1 MAIVFMILKVIGIV
15 LLVLL
20 GIVLMLLLAV
30 LFVPIRYRVEGSVH
44 DETLR
49 EKFDTKAL
57 QEKLSATASI
67 SWLFHLVNGR
77 IAYPEDPEFTLRILC
92 FRLFRTHLFDKI
104 QAEDTIQEAAVNKK
118 AAELETAKKETAL
131 KAVAADASKERKAA
145 RKESADHIKE
155 NHISSE
161 EKEELDRCRQNLT
174 DDQET
179 LAADKAEYLQRA
191 RQRQK
196 DSADSDQPVFADTE
210 GRQQQEKDFAESA
223 GEIGKLQKL
232 KQKLYDNLNR
242 AWKKAQEIGK
252 NISYYVRILDSELF
266 AAAME
271 KVSRQT
277 KRILHQLLPRQWT
290 LAGTVGTGDPGTDGK
305 LLEIQGILYPWTA
318 GHLYLQPE
326 FEGCMVYLDFQAK
339 GKITIFILLQA
350 AASCYFD
357 KKIKRVIRLLKKESS
372 TKKSGKKTPHKKA
385 A

>member
-1 MAIVFMILKVIGIV
+1 MNVTIVFMILKVIGIV

-49 EKFDTKAL
+49 EKFDTKAM
-57 QEKLSATASI
+57 QENLAAKANI

-92 FRLFRTHLFDKI
+92 FKVFRTHLFDKV
-104 QAEDTIQEAAVNKK
+104 QEDTVQEAAANKK
-118 AAELETAKKETAL
+118 AAEPETAKKETAQ
-131 KAVAADASKERKAA
+131 KAVTTDAAKESNAA
-145 RKESADHIKE
+145 NQESADSIKE
-155 NHISSE
+155 NPASSE
-161 EKEELDRCRQNLT
+161 AKEAPDRCRQNLT
-174 DDQET
+174 DNQDT
-179 LAADKAEYLQRA
+179 LAADKEAYLQRA

-196 DSADSDQPVFADTE
+196 DTADSAPPVPDSE
-210 GRQQQEKDFAESA
+210 SRQQQEKAFAESA
-223 GEIGKLQKL
+223 GKIGKLQKL
-232 KQKLYDNLNR
+232 KQKLYDKLNR

-252 NISYYVRILDSELF
+252 NISYYVRILDSEIF
-266 AAAME
+266 AAALK

-290 LAGTVGTGDPGTDGK
+290 LVGTVGTGDPGTDGK

-318 GHLYLQPE
+318 GHLFLQPE

-357 KKIKRVIRLLKKESS
+357 KKIKRVIRLFKKESS
-372 TKKSGKKTPHKKA
+372 IKKSGKKTPHKKA

>member
-1 MAIVFMILKVIGIV
+1 MAILFMILKVIGIV

-20 GIVLMLLLAV
+20 GIVLILLLAV
-30 LFVPIRYRVEGSVH
+30 LFVPIRYRVEGSIH

-57 QEKLSATASI
+57 QENLAAKASI

-77 IAYPEDPEFTLRILC
+77 IEYPEDPEFTLRILC
-92 FRLFRTHLFDKI
+92 FLVFRTHLFDKPEKI
-104 QAEDTIQEAAVNKK
+104 EDTENNTAEDVSRECEA
-118 AAELETAKKETAL
+118 AKKET
-131 KAVAADASKERKAA
+131 ERKDKEKTAA
-145 RKESADHIKE
+145 ETIGNATAQKEDA
-155 NHISSE
+155 NG
-161 EKEELDRCRQNLT
+161 CRHNLT

-179 LAADKAEYLQRA
+179 LAADKAAYLQRTT
-191 RQRQK
+191 QRQK
-196 DSADSDQPVFADTE
+196 ASADIVEPVPDPE
-210 GRQQQEKDFAESA
+210 SRQQQEDVSDFSAKSA
-223 GEIGKLQKL
+223 GIIGRFQGL
-232 KQKLYDNLNR
+232 KQKLCDKISH

-252 NISYYVRILDSELF
+252 NISYYARILDSELF
-266 AAAME
+266 AAALE

-305 LLEIQGILYPWTA
+305 LLELQGILYPWTA
-318 GHLYLQPE
+318 GHFYLQPE
-326 FEGCMVYLDFQAK
+326 FEGCKVYLDFYAK

-357 KKIKRVIRLLKKESS
+357 KKIKKVIHLFKKESG

>member
-92 FRLFRTHLFDKI
+92 FRVFRTHLFDKV
-104 QAEDTIQEAAVNKK
+104 QVEDTIQEAAVNKK

-145 RKESADHIKE
+145 R
-155 NHISSE
+155 
-161 EKEELDRCRQNLT
+161 
-174 DDQET
+174 
-179 LAADKAEYLQRA
+179 
-191 RQRQK
+191 QRQK

-210 GRQQQEKDFAESA
+210 GRQQLEKDFAESA
-223 GEIGKLQKL
+223 GKIGKLQKL

-242 AWKKAQEIGK
+242 AWKKAREIGK

-266 AAAME
+266 AAAMK